1 MRRYDAIVIGA
12 GHNGLVA
19 AAALGKAGKRV
30 LILERR
36 DRIGGMASSVELE
49 PGVMVPTCAHIPFGV
64 RPEIAKALDL
74 SSHGLFYGAKRP
86 ATISLCP
93 LGRHVKMVGDEASGI
108 GWELDKGQAAAFAAL
123 RARLRKYAKT
133 LSPMIL
139 RTPPR
144 FAGNA
149 LNENLALGKLGLTL
163 KRLGR
168 ADMREFLRIVMSNV
182 HDVILDEIEDGPLAG
197 AFALE
202 ALLGG
207 HVGPRSPGTVL
218 NLLYRLAGETNG
230 EAGLRMVPDGGVA
243 ALIQALEKAAVSVG
257 VEISTGASVA
267 QIEVGEDDRVA
278 GVRLENGEWIE
289 APLVLAGVAPKIA
302 LLKML
307 GASHLDAEFVRRCRH
322 VPTKG
327 SAARLD
333 LVLTAAPQV
342 AGVSAPE
349 LPARFVIAPS
359 IAQTESAFN
368 PAKYGKW
375 SSEPVLEFS
384 LSQLEDGRCHLSA
397 VMQYIPY
404 DLEGGWSEAAR
415 AAVLESAL
423 KRLDPFL
430 PDLRKSLAV
439 SRLATPAD
447 IEADFNAPGG
457 HWHHG
462 ELRVEQMLMLRPFAG
477 AARYRMPVGGLYLC
491 SAGAH
496 PGGDI
501 SGAPGWNAA
510 HQAIADE
517 RSGA

>member
-1 MRRYDAIVIGA
+1 MRRYDAIVVGG

-30 LILERR
+30 MLLERR
-36 DRIGGMASSVELE
+36 DQIGGMASSVELE
-49 PGVMVPTCAHIPFGV
+49 PGVAVPACAHIPFGL
-64 RPEIAKALDL
+64 RPEIAKALEL
-74 SSHGLFYGAKRP
+74 SSHGLSYNAVRL

-93 LGRHVKMVGDEASGI
+93 QGRHVKIAGDEASGI
-108 GWELDKGQAAAFAAL
+108 GWDLDRDQAAAFAAL
-123 RARLRKYAKT
+123 RARLRRFAKT

-144 FAGNA
+144 LAGNA
-149 LNENLALGKLGLTL
+149 LSENLALGKLGLAV

-168 ADMREFLRIVMSNV
+168 ADMREFLRILMSNV

-207 HVGPRSPGTVL
+207 HTGPRAPGTVL
-218 NLLYRLAGETNG
+218 TLLYRLAGETDG

-243 ALIQALEKAAVSVG
+243 ALVQALEKAAIARG
-257 VEISTGASVA
+257 VVISTGASVA
-267 QIEVGEDDRVA
+267 KIEVGQDDRVS
-278 GVRLENGEWIE
+278 GVRLENGDRIE
-289 APLVLAGVAPKIA
+289 APLVLAGVAPKTA
-302 LLKML
+302 LLELL
-307 GASHLDAEFVRRCRH
+307 GPSHLDGEFVRRCRH
-322 VPTKG
+322 GSSKG

-333 LVLTAAPQV
+333 LILAEAPQIAGQSV
-342 AGVSAPE
+342 AEA
-349 LPARFVIAPS
+349 PARFVIAPS
-359 IAQTESAFN
+359 IAETESAFN
-368 PAKYGKW
+368 PAKYGKC
-375 SSEPVLEFS
+375 SPDPILEFTV
-384 LSQLEDGRCHLSA
+384 SQLEDGRCHLSA
-397 VMQYIPY
+397 VMQYVPY
-404 DLEGGWSEAAR
+404 DLTGGWSEAAR

-423 KRLDPFL
+423 KRLNPYL
-430 PDLRKSLAV
+430 PDLRKSLV
-439 SRLATPAD
+439 GSRLATPAD
-447 IEADFNAPGG
+447 IERDFKVPGG
-457 HWHHG
+457 QWHHG
-462 ELRVEQMLMLRPFAG
+462 ELRVEQMLMVRPFAG

-517 RSGA
+517 RNGA